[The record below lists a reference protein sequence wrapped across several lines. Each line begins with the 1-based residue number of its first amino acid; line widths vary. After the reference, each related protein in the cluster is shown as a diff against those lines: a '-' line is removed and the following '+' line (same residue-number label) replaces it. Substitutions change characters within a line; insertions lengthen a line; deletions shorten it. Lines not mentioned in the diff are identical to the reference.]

1 MLPLWSFQGT
11 HEHALAEK
19 NRPAGGLSKLSSVVN
34 TEVDVILG
42 EFPTRRSLS
51 APNRPPTTSE
61 GSQGTSTAETPTGV

>member
-34 TEVDVILG
+34 TEVDVSS
-42 EFPTRRSLS
+42 RRASNKTAMAIDCGNAYRS
-51 APNRPPTTSE
+51 NRFGIP
-61 GSQGTSTAETPTGV
+61 